1 MSLVNLYIYGYYYV
15 INFGHPN
22 SCIYKHNF
30 SKNVLHIK
38 LKNHRGFDFFKKK
51 ISYEI
56 IIQSTYLSAN
66 MISSVDFGIRVLA
79 DKNIQD
85 IGDLIKEKKFPEVI
99 VYLE

>member
-1 MSLVNLYIYGYYYV
+1 M
-15 INFGHPN
+15 
-22 SCIYKHNF
+22 
-30 SKNVLHIK
+30 LHIK
-38 LKNHRGFDFFKKK
+38 LKNHIGFDFFKKK

-79 DKNIQD
+79 DKNIQN
-85 IGDLIKEKKFPEVI
+85 IGDLIKEKKFPEVF

>member
-1 MSLVNLYIYGYYYV
+1 MHLQTKFLKKYV
-15 INFGHPN
+15 TYQVEKSYRIWLFQ
-22 SCIYKHNF
+22 
-30 SKNVLHIK
+30 
-38 LKNHRGFDFFKKK
+38 KK

-79 DKNIQD
+79 DKNIQN
-85 IGDLIKEKKFPEVI
+85 IGDLIKEKKFPEVF